1 MSLRSTYDKWR
12 EKNTASLQKNQQ
24 KYIMTRG
31 SASLEKEPEERS
43 WREGIIRHYSI
54 CCLLLH
60 NPSPQNI
67 MVYSNKH
74 LPRHGVSWIRNL
86 GTTWLGGSRSESLRR
101 LPLRSWWGLQPPEG
115 WTGAGSSAPKP
126 ADSFTHLA
134 GERWVFSGSLRSSPQ
149 GCVSVLIEK
158 QEWVVREREE
168 EATMLSMIWPQKS
181 HTATPAIFYSLDARY

>member
-1 MSLRSTYDKWR
+1 
-12 EKNTASLQKNQQ
+12 
-24 KYIMTRG
+24 MTRG

-54 CCLLLH
+54 RCLLLH

-158 QEWVVREREE
+158 QE
-168 EATMLSMIWPQKS
+168 
-181 HTATPAIFYSLDARY
+181 